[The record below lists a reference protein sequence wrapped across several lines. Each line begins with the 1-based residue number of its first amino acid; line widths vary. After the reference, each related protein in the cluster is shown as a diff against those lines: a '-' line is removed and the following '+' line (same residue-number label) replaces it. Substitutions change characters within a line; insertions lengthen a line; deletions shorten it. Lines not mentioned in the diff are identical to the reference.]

1 VTSRV
6 LNFISFATP
15 LAQSQTQAVIDHI
28 ETYITGVRCQLDI
41 IDNADLNR
49 DESAEVFVALSQDQV
64 QHSLQQIITQEGG
77 LAVMEAA
84 DLAMPLPENLAVVC
98 VPARAQPFDAYLNRD
113 DKLMDEMEAGARI
126 GVMSVRL
133 RSQMSALWPDL
144 NFEILHGGI
153 DHAMASHMENSEI
166 DGLVLPAAVTEHLGI
181 QGIVAEIYTPDFM
194 LPSPGQGILVIVGHE
209 SDQNAVELL
218 QDLHSATTALE
229 LATEKAFCC
238 RMISG
243 QDLPL
248 GVLAKVVGSQ
258 IVITGA
264 TGAGTQR
271 IEVSGHTSEV
281 DAIGAGLA
289 QQLLSSGASFM
300 DLLEAEFPDG
310 LPDDPDDKNEECVDE
325 DAKILGQMD
334 QKEAEELGDEDFDDL
349 EHMRALEDMAGIED
363 PPENGSEDPED
374 KDDELYG

>member
-1 VTSRV
+1 
-6 LNFISFATP
+6 
-15 LAQSQTQAVIDHI
+15 
-28 ETYITGVRCQLDI
+28 
-41 IDNADLNR
+41 
-49 DESAEVFVALSQDQV
+49 
-64 QHSLQQIITQEGG
+64 
-77 LAVMEAA
+77 
-84 DLAMPLPENLAVVC
+84 
-98 VPARAQPFDAYLNRD
+98 
-113 DKLMDEMEAGARI
+113 MDEMEAGARI

-271 IEVSGHTSEV
+271 TRQT
-281 DAIGAGLA
+281 DTAGLVTVITTVVDVVRA
-289 QQLLSSGASFM
+289 VQPCEKLQQERSLIRRTSAAIKEVLLW
-300 DLLEAEFPDG
+300 
-310 LPDDPDDKNEECVDE
+310 
-325 DAKILGQMD
+325 
-334 QKEAEELGDEDFDDL
+334 
-349 EHMRALEDMAGIED
+349 R
-363 PPENGSEDPED
+363 
-374 KDDELYG
+374 